1 MYRVF
6 YFLELKS
13 DTGCDLL
20 LKANESPLLECIWW
34 QRTITIHRQT
44 KTKKP
49 DGFHGD
55 WCKFAPRGSREARRD
70 SQAQKRKEEVNDI
83 LRMSAAATKP
93 LIETVAKLGVTTY
106 MYTLL
111 HSRCT
116 TEEVFRTA
124 WYVAKF
130 CCVFVATVPCHWHGP
145 PVGVPVCF
153 KLLRCQ

>member
-1 MYRVF
+1 M
-6 YFLELKS
+6 
-13 DTGCDLL
+13 
-20 LKANESPLLECIWW
+20 
-34 QRTITIHRQT
+34 IHRQT

-55 WCKFAPRGSREARRD
+55 WCKFVPRGSREARRD

-93 LIETVAKLGVTTY
+93 LIETVAKLGVSTY

-111 HSRCT
+111 HSRRT

-124 WYVAKF
+124 CMWRNSVCLCGNCPLPWPASRCPGVLQITPLPIVSVVA
-130 CCVFVATVPCHWHGP
+130 
-145 PVGVPVCF
+145 GVLQSRLAYAAQRRNKAPLIPWVRDDC
-153 KLLRCQ
+153 